1 MNAEIVAVGTE
12 LLLGQITDTHSAT
25 MARILAECGIGCR
38 HRQTVGDNL
47 DRIVEV
53 LRQALSRADVVV
65 CIGGLG
71 PTADDLT
78 RDAIAL
84 ALDDTLETVPEIEER
99 LRRWF
104 ASRNY
109 TWVESNARQAQKPT
123 CAEIIPNPNGT
134 APGLVARK
142 NGKTVFALPGPRGE
156 FDPMAYDSVKP
167 MLETLGGG
175 VVIHSRV
182 LRITGV
188 GESAVEERIKHLME
202 SDNPTVAPYAQPSE
216 VHLRLTA
223 RSSSLSEAE
232 ALLDPVEA
240 AIREE
245 LGSAVYGLNKT
256 TLEEAVLSLLIAR
269 DETVSTAESM
279 TGGGLGS
286 RLTMVPGASAAYVG
300 GVVTYTVGAKEALLD
315 SKAATSA
322 SLTPN
327 PISPLGEERGLSE
340 ILLTNGPVS
349 PETATL
355 MAESIRAKLGTTYA
369 VAITGN
375 AGPTADVDGKAVGLV
390 YIAIASAAGTSV
402 EECKFRG
409 IREDIRARAEQT
421 ALRLLRERLIPN
433 D

>member
-84 ALDDTLETVPEIEER
+84 ALDDSLETVPEVEER

-123 CAEIIPNPNGT
+123 CAELIPNPNGT

-142 NGKTVFALPGPRGE
+142 NGKTLFALPGPRGE

-202 SDNPTVAPYAQPSE
+202 SENPTVAPYAQPSE

-223 RSSSLSEAE
+223 RAVDLSSAE

-240 AIREE
+240 EIREE

-256 TLEEAVLSLLIAR
+256 TLEEAVINLLIER
-269 DETVSTAESM
+269 GETVSTAESM

-286 RLTMVPGASAAYVG
+286 RLTMVGGASAAYVG
-300 GVVTYTVGAKEALLD
+300 GVVTYTAEAK
-315 SKAATSA
+315 A
-322 SLTPN
+322 SLLEAVTGA
-327 PISPLGEERGLSE
+327 LAEH
-340 ILLTNGPVS
+340 GPVS
-349 PETATL
+349 AETASA
-355 MAESIRAKLGTTYA
+355 MAESVRGRLSSTYS

-375 AGPTADVDGKAVGLV
+375 AGPTSDVGGKPVGLV
-390 YIAIASAAGTSV
+390 YIAISSPAGTSI

-409 IREDIRARAEQT
+409 VREDIRARAEQT
-421 ALRLLRERLIPN
+421 ALRLLREKLL
-433 D
+433 

>member
-109 TWVESNARQAQKPT
+109 MWVESNARQAQKPT

-142 NGKTVFALPGPRGE
+142 NAKTVFALPGPRGE

-202 SDNPTVAPYAQPSE
+202 SENPTVAPYAQPSE

-327 PISPLGEERGLSE
+327 PLSPLGEERGLSE

-390 YIAIASAAGTSV
+390 YIAIASPAGTSV

>member
-47 DRIVEV
+47 DRIVKV

-202 SDNPTVAPYAQPSE
+202 SENPTVAPYAQPSE

-269 DETVSTAESM
+269 NETVSTAESM

-300 GVVTYTVGAKEALLD
+300 GVVTYTVGAKMALLD
-315 SKAATSA
+315 SKVATSA

-327 PISPLGEERGLSE
+327 PLSPLGEERGLSE

-390 YIAIASAAGTSV
+390 YIAIASVAGTSV

>member
-84 ALDDTLETVPEIEER
+84 ALDDTLETVPEVEDR
-99 LRRWF
+99 LRAFFRMRGI
-104 ASRNY
+104 A
-109 TWVESNARQAQKPT
+109 WVESNARQAQKPT
-123 CAEIIPNPNGT
+123 CADLIPNPNGT

-223 RSSSLSEAE
+223 RSSSLSDAE

-240 AIREE
+240 AIRAE

-256 TLEEAVLSLLIAR
+256 SLEEAVINLLIER
-269 DETVSTAESM
+269 GETVSTAESM

-286 RLTMVPGASAAYVG
+286 RLTMVPGASAAFVG
-300 GVVTYTVGAKEALLD
+300 GVVTYTVGAKVALLVD
-315 SKAATSA
+315 TLPEGDLVQ
-322 SLTPN
+322 SLSTH
-327 PISPLGEERGLSE
+327 
-340 ILLTNGPVS
+340 GPVS
-349 PETATL
+349 AETATW
-355 MAESIRAKLGTTYA
+355 MAESIRHKLGTTYS

-390 YIAIASAAGTSV
+390 FIAISSPTGTSV

-421 ALRLLRERLIPN
+421 ALRLLRERLIPIY
-433 D
+433 

>member
-1 MNAEIVAVGTE
+1 
-12 LLLGQITDTHSAT
+12 
-25 MARILAECGIGCR
+25 
-38 HRQTVGDNL
+38 
-47 DRIVEV
+47 
-53 LRQALSRADVVV
+53 
-65 CIGGLG
+65 
-71 PTADDLT
+71 
-78 RDAIAL
+78 
-84 ALDDTLETVPEIEER
+84 
-99 LRRWF
+99 
-104 ASRNY
+104 
-109 TWVESNARQAQKPT
+109 
-123 CAEIIPNPNGT
+123 
-134 APGLVARK
+134 
-142 NGKTVFALPGPRGE
+142 
-156 FDPMAYDSVKP
+156 
-167 MLETLGGG
+167 
-175 VVIHSRV
+175 
-182 LRITGV
+182 
-188 GESAVEERIKHLME
+188 ME
-202 SDNPTVAPYAQPSE
+202 SENPTVAPYAQPSE

-327 PISPLGEERGLSE
+327 PLSPLGEERGLSE

-355 MAESIRAKLGTTYA
+355 MAESIRAKLGTTYV

>member
-12 LLLGQITDTHSAT
+12 LLLGQITDTHSVT

-123 CAEIIPNPNGT
+123 CAELVPNPNGT

-156 FDPMAYDSVKP
+156 FDPMAYDAVKP

-202 SDNPTVAPYAQPSE
+202 SENPTVAPYAQPSE

-223 RSSSLSEAE
+223 RAVDLSSAE

-240 AIREE
+240 AIRAE

-256 TLEEAVLSLLIAR
+256 TLEEAVINLLIER
-269 DETVSTAESM
+269 GETVSTAESM

-286 RLTMVPGASAAYVG
+286 RLTMVGGASAAYLG
-300 GVVTYTVGAKEALLD
+300 GVVTYTAGAK
-315 SKAATSA
+315 A
-322 SLTPN
+322 SLLEAVTGA
-327 PISPLGEERGLSE
+327 LAEH
-340 ILLTNGPVS
+340 GPVS
-349 PETATL
+349 AETASA
-355 MAESIRAKLGTTYA
+355 MAESVRGQLSSTYS

-375 AGPTADVDGKAVGLV
+375 AGPTSDVGEKPVGLV
-390 YIAIASAAGTSV
+390 YIAISSPAGTSV

-421 ALRLLRERLIPN
+421 ALRLLREKLL
-433 D
+433 

>member
-202 SDNPTVAPYAQPSE
+202 SENLTVAPYAQPSE

-327 PISPLGEERGLSE
+327 PLSPLGEERGLSE

>member
-1 MNAEIVAVGTE
+1 MNSEIVAVGTE

-47 DRIVEV
+47 ERIVEV

-84 ALDDTLETVPEIEER
+84 ALDDTLETVPEVEDR
-99 LRRWF
+99 LRAFFRLRGV
-104 ASRNY
+104 A
-109 TWVESNARQAQKPT
+109 WVESNARQAQKPT
-123 CAEIIPNPNGT
+123 CAELIPNPNGT

-142 NGKTVFALPGPRGE
+142 GGKTVFALPGPRGE

-202 SDNPTVAPYAQPSE
+202 SENPTVAPYAQPSE

-223 RSSSLSEAE
+223 RASSLSEAE
-232 ALLDPVEA
+232 AVLDPVEA
-240 AIREE
+240 AIRAE

-256 TLEEAVLSLLIAR
+256 TLEEAVLSLLISR
-269 DETVSTAESM
+269 GETVSTAESM

-286 RLTMVPGASAAYVG
+286 RLTMVPGASEAYVG
-300 GVVTYTVGAKEALLD
+300 GVVTYSVGAKVALLASD
-315 SKAATSA
+315 APTSA
-322 SLTPN
+322 SLTP
-327 PISPLGEERGLSE
+327 SPLSPQMKEERGLSE
-340 ILLTNGPVS
+340 VLGLHGPVS
-349 PETATL
+349 AETAKV
-355 MAESIRAKLGTTYA
+355 MAESIRAKLETTYS

-375 AGPTADVDGKAVGLV
+375 AGPSADVDGKAVGLV
-390 YIAIASAAGTSV
+390 YIAISSSSGTTV

-409 IREDIRARAEQT
+409 IREDIRTRAEQT
-421 ALRLLRERLIPN
+421 ALRSLRERLL
-433 D
+433 

>member
-109 TWVESNARQAQKPT
+109 TWVESNARQAQKLT

-202 SDNPTVAPYAQPSE
+202 SENPTVAPYAQPSE

-232 ALLDPVEA
+232 ALLDPVET

-327 PISPLGEERGLSE
+327 PLSPLGEERGLSE

-390 YIAIASAAGTSV
+390 YISIASAAGTSV